1 MMRGSAPAFLI
12 FLLAVVAS
20 VTGLRAEPLAEAI
33 AATDANVIF
42 MRHALA
48 PGYGDPADFNV
59 NDCASQ
65 RNLDA
70 EGRAQA
76 AATGAWLQQ
85 NNHRFDTILSSAWC
99 RCKDTASGLDLGP
112 WQVFDGLNSFFEG
125 HVDRAETL
133 RLLDQQMAA
142 IPPDG
147 KVLMVTHQVV
157 ISAVTGIAPPS
168 GGMVV
173 YNTVTGAARSVRLDL
188 D

>member
-1 MMRGSAPAFLI
+1 MMRGSAPAFI
-12 FLLAVVAS
+12 VFLLAVVSA

-33 AATDANVIF
+33 TATNANVIF

-48 PGYGDPADFNV
+48 PGYGDPAHFDV
-59 NDCASQ
+59 NDCATQ

-70 EGRAQA
+70 KGRAQA
-76 AATGAWLQQ
+76 AATGVWFKQ
-85 NNHRFDTILSSAWC
+85 NNYRFDAVLSSAWC
-99 RCKDTASGLDLGP
+99 RCKETASGLDIGL

-133 RLLDQQMAA
+133 RLLEARMAA

-173 YNTVTGAARSVRLDL
+173 YNTATGAARSVRLDL

>member
-1 MMRGSAPAFLI
+1 MMRGTAPAFLV
-12 FLLAVVAS
+12 FLLTIISV
-20 VTGLRAEPLAEAI
+20 VTGLKAEPLAEAI
-33 AATDANVIF
+33 AATNANVIF

-48 PGYGDPADFNV
+48 PGYGDPAHFNV
-59 NDCASQ
+59 SDCATQ

-76 AATGAWLQQ
+76 AATGAWLRQ
-85 NNHRFDTILSSAWC
+85 NNYRFDAVLSSAWC
-99 RCKDTASGLDLGP
+99 RCKDTASGLDIGP
-112 WQVFDGLNSFFEG
+112 WRVFNGLNSFFEG

-133 RLLDQQMAA
+133 RLLETQMAD
-142 IPPDG
+142 IPLDG

-173 YNTVTGAARSVRLDL
+173 YNSVTGAAQSVRLDL